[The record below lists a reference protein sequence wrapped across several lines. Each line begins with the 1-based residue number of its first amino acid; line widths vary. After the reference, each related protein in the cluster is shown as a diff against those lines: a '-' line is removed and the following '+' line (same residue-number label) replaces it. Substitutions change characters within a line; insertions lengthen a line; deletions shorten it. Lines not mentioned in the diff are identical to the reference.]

1 MFKIV
6 RFPSKLEHFFNS
18 MKTEFRFGHFV
29 YFKFL
34 VLLIALSWERRNI
47 QALYRYL
54 DPQMFPHRTRF
65 NNFLHVGRWNPEK
78 TLAKKALEILQ
89 QLSPKKGETMYLIL
103 DDSKK
108 HKRGTKMDAVGW
120 LFDHLTKKHTRGHQY
135 VKATISFH
143 GYTIPWGV
151 RLYVKKE
158 HSPELKIPFKKITE
172 LAAELIG
179 SFNPPEG
186 VNVLVLFDS
195 YYLCPKVVKA
205 CRNKKFHF
213 VSTLKSNR
221 NLYLRGRKLK
231 AGVYGNNFFRRKSK
245 STLKVSKERNI
256 AQYKYVDAGWITVSK
271 LGKLHIIFSRK
282 NKERLIM
289 RIVTDHPTLTA
300 PKMITSYEKRW
311 SIEVFFKDSKQL
323 LGLGH
328 YQNRPYRAAVTHL
341 HLVCFAYA
349 LLTHI
354 AIDSSCAQETK
365 PKQARESTSVL
376 QNKLRCIVWEDTAQY
391 LKDLPDEKSVF
402 KELLRLLIAA

>member
-18 MKTEFRFGHFV
+18 MRTEFRFGHFV

-65 NNFLHVGRWNPEK
+65 NNFLHVERWNPEK

-89 QLSPKKGETMYLIL
+89 QLPPKKGDTMYLIL

-120 LFDHLTKKHTRGHQY
+120 LFDHLTKKHIRGHQY
-135 VKATISFH
+135 VKATISFR
-143 GYTIPWGV
+143 GYTIPWGI

-158 HSPELKIPFKKITE
+158 HSPKLGIPFKKITE
-172 LAAELIG
+172 LAAELIR
-179 SFNPPEG
+179 SFTPPEG

-195 YYLCPKVVKA
+195 YYLCTKVTQA
-205 CRNKKFHF
+205 CRSKKFHF

-221 NLYLRGRKLK
+221 NLYVRGRKLK
-231 AGVYGNNFFRRKSK
+231 AGTYGTNFFRRKSK
-245 STLKVSKERNI
+245 STLKISKERNI
-256 AQYKYVDAGWITVSK
+256 AKYKYVDAGWITVSK

-289 RIVTDHPTLTA
+289 GIVTDHPTLTA
-300 PKMITSYEKRW
+300 PKMVISYEKRW
-311 SIEVFFKDSKQL
+311 SIEVFFKDSKQF

-328 YQNRPYRAAVTHL
+328 YQNRPYRAVVTHL
-341 HLVCFAYA
+341 HLVSFAYA

-354 AIDSSCAQETK
+354 AIESSCAQEK
-365 PKQARESTSVL
+365 QPKQARESTSVL
-376 QNKLRCIVWEDTAQY
+376 QNRLRCIVWEDTAQY

-402 KELLRLLIAA
+402 KELSRLLIAA